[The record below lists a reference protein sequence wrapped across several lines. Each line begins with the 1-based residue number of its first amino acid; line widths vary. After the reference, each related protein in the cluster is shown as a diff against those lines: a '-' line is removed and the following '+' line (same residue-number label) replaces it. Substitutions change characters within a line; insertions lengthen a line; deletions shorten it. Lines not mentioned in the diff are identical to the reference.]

1 MPTASENGVIMNV
14 NKLSIQT
21 RKCLEINIGEKAA
34 YEIYEL
40 INNMSEEIS
49 NLRRNKV
56 DVTHIAPVSSNVDE
70 SPRYS

>member
-1 MPTASENGVIMNV
+1 MK
-14 NKLSIQT
+14 NKLSTQT

-49 NLRRNKV
+49 NLKRNKV
-56 DVTHIAPVSSNVDE
+56 DVTRIMPVLPDPERSSNII
-70 SPRYS
+70 